1 MKCKPGTKVPTSGI
15 YWCSVCK
22 TPDHFA
28 AGQDFPNC
36 RNMCGRGYWEF
47 VEEDMEPD
55 SGGTQ

>member
-47 VEEDMEPD
+47 VEEDMEPN
-55 SGGTQ
+55 